1 MADYLVCQ
9 RTKQINDCGLIT
21 CAFATF
27 TSRNNVKLWLYWT
40 GVYIKPSLEIKWEW
54 ASKPNGQTKL
64 FIEIVLQQLVVF
76 MKKKIHQLSKYYT
89 VQKLNKIGILNLIIN
104 LGFKIDKLFVK
115 YNLRPVGSWKML

>member
-27 TSRNNVKLWLYWT
+27 TSRNNVKLCLYWT

-64 FIEIVLQQLVVF
+64 FIE
-76 MKKKIHQLSKYYT
+76 
-89 VQKLNKIGILNLIIN
+89 KLLLLLKHLIIIHYLN
-104 LGFKIDKLFVK
+104 VFLIFIWKSLKSSSFTTIGNFHEKNPPIIKILYCTKTK
-115 YNLRPVGSWKML
+115 